1 MNPYDFYYLED
12 FLKFSP
18 FSPNHGNLN
27 MVSSPRFRSSR
38 IRPASAIVPIP
49 ENPSIAYHKEIYT
62 VLFDPPSFLMVHSIY
77 CHLWKKSK
85 MEKKFLPLPP
95 LRKSPQESSIHVQ
108 ELLSD
113 SIPEAEGEISSPS
126 TSVLVSSTRFGNFH
140 SEIVLIKSIEF
151 VKPEIKDCTVKIGK
165 ITCTL
170 VDSSCSIESAFSASE
185 ENEKLK
191 NLDLLNQEAKVEE
204 KLQKF
209 KPQTSNHKLLSEI
222 SFSAIDRFVD
232 VFIEQDLV
240 SPRLESIEHS
250 LAIIVEVL
258 ESRNSIFPVSAANH
272 FEHLDLYG
280 ILDTVFDPGGVVT
293 PLSVKLLYGAM
304 IFVSPST
311 FGLLIV
317 FVVEFSVEFIVLVF
331 DPGGNRHR
339 SQLKSLTTILTS
351 EEKHTQVSDS
361 ESPSSFID
369 SELKLASELKF
380 ASQLNLASGIPSDTT
395 SNFCIYH
402 P

>member
-1 MNPYDFYYLED
+1 
-12 FLKFSP
+12 
-18 FSPNHGNLN
+18 
-27 MVSSPRFRSSR
+27 
-38 IRPASAIVPIP
+38 
-49 ENPSIAYHKEIYT
+49 
-62 VLFDPPSFLMVHSIY
+62 
-77 CHLWKKSK
+77 

-140 SEIVLIKSIEF
+140 SEIVPIKSIEF

-165 ITCTL
+165 ITCIL

-232 VFIEQDLV
+232 VFIEQD
-240 SPRLESIEHS
+240 P
-250 LAIIVEVL
+250 
-258 ESRNSIFPVSAANH
+258 
-272 FEHLDLYG
+272 HLDLYG

>member
-126 TSVLVSSTRFGNFH
+126 TSVLVSST
-140 SEIVLIKSIEF
+140 
-151 VKPEIKDCTVKIGK
+151 
-165 ITCTL
+165 
-170 VDSSCSIESAFSASE
+170 SIESAFSASE